1 MSLNGKQ
8 RSELRRLGNTM
19 DSVFQLGKDGISEET
34 YRHLDNLL
42 RTRELIKITVL
53 KSCPLDTK
61 EAANGLAAYCSAA
74 VVQVIGRKILL
85 YRFSPELAKEGKG
98 IKIL

>member
-53 KSCPLDTK
+53 KSCLSTRRKLPTVWLPT
-61 EAANGLAAYCSAA
+61 AARLWC
-74 VVQVIGRKILL
+74 R
-85 YRFSPELAKEGKG
+85 
-98 IKIL
+98 